1 MDSRKFFQSYE
12 LSSLEEAY
20 VVLKNFIV
28 GFYGD
33 ETGAD
38 GVLDEAIYNVF
49 IEAED
54 SLSEP
59 YKSILDS
66 KEGNYEL
73 SQYVLSSDIAR
84 TVYSWID
91 LDSLSDIK
99 DTLSDDFNEE
109 DTLVELYD
117 SIVGDEDLTK
127 MMERDKEIQGDV
139 TNWYDDDP
147 LFKEFKRIAS
157 EYED

>member
-28 GFYGD
+28 GFYVD

-38 GVLDEAIYNVF
+38 GVLDEAISNVF
-49 IEAED
+49 IEIGEN
-54 SLSEP
+54 SSES
-59 YKSILDS
+59 YQSMLDS
-66 KEGNYEL
+66 REGIYEL
-73 SQYVLSSDIAR
+73 SQYILSSKIAN
-84 TVYSWID
+84 TVYSWVD
-91 LDSLSDIK
+91 LDSLSDVK
-99 DTLSDDFNEE
+99 DTLPDDFNEE
-109 DTLVELYD
+109 DTLVKLYD

-139 TNWYDDDP
+139 TDWYDDDP

>member
-38 GVLDEAIYNVF
+38 GVLDEAISNVF
-49 IEAED
+49 IEIGEN
-54 SLSEP
+54 SSES
-59 YKSILDS
+59 YQSMLDS
-66 KEGNYEL
+66 REGIYEL
-73 SQYVLSSDIAR
+73 SQYILSSKIAN
-84 TVYSWID
+84 TVYSWVD
-91 LDSLSDIK
+91 LDSLSDVK
-99 DTLSDDFNEE
+99 DTLPDDFNEE
-109 DTLVELYD
+109 DTLVKLYD

-139 TNWYDDDP
+139 TDWYDDDP

>member
-38 GVLDEAIYNVF
+38 DVLDEAISNVF
-49 IEAED
+49 IEIGEN
-54 SLSEP
+54 SSES
-59 YKSILDS
+59 YQSMLDS
-66 KEGNYEL
+66 REGIYEL
-73 SQYVLSSDIAR
+73 SQYILSNKIAN
-84 TVYSWID
+84 TVYSWVD
-91 LDSLSDIK
+91 LDSLSDVK
-99 DTLSDDFNEE
+99 DTLPDDFNEE
-109 DTLVELYD
+109 DTLVKLYD

-139 TNWYDDDP
+139 TDWYDDDP